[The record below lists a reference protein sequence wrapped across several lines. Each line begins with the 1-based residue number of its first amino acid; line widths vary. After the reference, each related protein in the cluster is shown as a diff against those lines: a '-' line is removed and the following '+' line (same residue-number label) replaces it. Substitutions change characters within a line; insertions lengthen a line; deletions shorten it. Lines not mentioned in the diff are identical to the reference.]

1 MQYLNQINSGN
12 SHFPNFQFVVLFDH
26 FALWACAVTN
36 FFSHFVQFRRLEKA
50 GVGGEGKRSRNSDR
64 KWTRAFLGKHEQT
77 ESLSSTKRN

>member
-36 FFSHFVQFRRLEKA
+36 FFHTLFSFGVLKRRELEVKGS
-50 GVGGEGKRSRNSDR
+50 GVA
-64 KWTRAFLGKHEQT
+64 TQT
-77 ESLSSTKRN
+77 GSGRVLSSESMNKLRV